1 MGHES
6 QCYGDHVVK
15 ERESGKVAALL
26 RSEGKRFTPKR
37 ALIYEIIHK
46 SGGHL
51 PADEIYLRAKEVD
64 PHISLSTV
72 YRTLNI
78 LKDLGLVRELH
89 LDEEH
94 HHYELV
100 EGTAHYHLIC
110 ARCGKI
116 EEFNSELVERLKEE
130 LERERGFEIKSAHID
145 FIGLCLECRGKA
157 EYSKG
162 DDGEE

>member
-1 MGHES
+1 MGYDC
-6 QCYGDHVVK
+6 QCNGECAVK
-15 ERESGKVAALL
+15 ESKIAALL
-26 RSEGKRFTPKR
+26 KSEGKRFTTKR
-37 ALIYEIIHK
+37 ALIYEVIHK
-46 SGGHL
+46 SEGHL
-51 PADEIYLRAKEVD
+51 PAEEIYLRAKELD

-100 EGTAHYHLIC
+100 EGIAHYHMVC

-116 EEFNSELVERLKEE
+116 EEFESELVEKIKGELKKDY
-130 LERERGFEIKSAHID
+130 GFEVKSAHID
-145 FIGLCLECRGKA
+145 FIGLCKNCRA
-157 EYSKG
+157 EYSKS
-162 DDGEE
+162 DDGE

>member
-1 MGHES
+1 MR
-6 QCYGDHVVK
+6 K
-15 ERESGKVAALL
+15 EGTDKVAAILKSGG
-26 RSEGKRFTPKR
+26 RRFTTKR
-37 ALIYEIIHK
+37 ALVYEIIHK

-89 LDEEH
+89 LNEEH

-100 EGTAHYHLIC
+100 EGVTHYHLIC
-110 ARCGKI
+110 AQCGKI
-116 EEFNSELVERLKEE
+116 EEFNSELIEKLKEE
-130 LERERGFEIKSAHID
+130 LEKEWGFEAKSAHID
-145 FIGLCLECRGKA
+145 FVGLCLDCRSKA
-157 EYSKG
+157 EYFKG
-162 DDGEE
+162 DDGE